1 MQCRDRH
8 KSFVFNIR
16 DVCFIMKMKN
26 VKKIDM
32 NKKLYEQIKALLADK
47 LDEKEQKELFHHREF
62 EEKKCTCNGIWID
75 KKNLTMK

>member
-16 DVCFIMKMKN
+16 DACFIMKMKN

-47 LDEKEQKELFHHREF
+47 RNYFIIESLKKE
-62 EEKKCTCNGIWID
+62 CTCNGIWID

>member
-16 DVCFIMKMKN
+16 DACFIMKMKN

-47 LDEKEQKELFHHREF
+47 LDEKEQK
-62 EEKKCTCNGIWID
+62 
-75 KKNLTMK
+75 

>member
-16 DVCFIMKMKN
+16 DACFIMKMKN

-32 NKKLYEQIKALLADK
+32 NKKINQQNKDLLKDK
-47 LDEKEQKELFHHREF
+47 LDEK
-62 EEKKCTCNGIWID
+62 
-75 KKNLTMK
+75 